1 MWSIPFLVSAEI
13 FFAIAVV
20 MAVKLTHDEV
30 EVIYSVYILVVNI
43 FFLAFYTRKLIT
55 SVASQNQK
63 LLDVVKEQ
71 DKSAKMLIRRD
82 LELTRANEKLKSLD
96 VQKSEFMSI
105 IAHQMR
111 TPLSAIKW
119 TLNMMLKNEL
129 GPLTIDQ
136 MNFLKKAD
144 ESNEHM
150 ITLVEDML
158 LADRLESGRTD
169 ITLVDTNI
177 NSIIEDVLH
186 DLTLKI
192 QTKSIQIHKTDCD
205 PTICTVKADK
215 EKIRAVVQNLLEN
228 AVKYTPQNGSVT
240 IQVYDRDGFV
250 YMSVRDSGIGI
261 PKDQQAY
268 IFTKFYRAR
277 NAARVEANGSGLGL
291 FIAKNII
298 EKHGG
303 TITCESEEGKGTTF
317 TVSIKKT

>member
-1 MWSIPFLVSAEI
+1 
-13 FFAIAVV
+13 
-20 MAVKLTHDEV
+20 MAVRLTHEEV
-30 EVIYSVYILVVNI
+30 EMIYSTYLLVINI
-43 FFLAFYTRKLIT
+43 VFLAVYTRKLIT
-55 SVASQNQK
+55 SYAAQNKK
-63 LLDVVKEQ
+63 LTDVVKEQ
-71 DKSAKMLIRRD
+71 DRSAKMLIRRD
-82 LELTRANEKLKSLD
+82 LELSRANEKLRSLD
-96 VQKSEFMSI
+96 TQKSEFMSI

-129 GPLTIDQ
+129 GPLTVDQ

-158 LADRLESGRTD
+158 LADRLETGRTD
-169 ITLVDTNI
+169 IQLVDTDVNAII
-177 NSIIEDVLH
+177 NDVLH
-186 DLTLKI
+186 DLTSKI
-192 QTKSIQIHKTDCD
+192 QQKNIQVHRTECD
-205 PTICTVKADK
+205 PLVCTTKADK

-228 AVKYTPQNGSVT
+228 AVKYTPQNGTVV
-240 IQVYDRDGFV
+240 IQVYERDGFLNV
-250 YMSVRDSGIGI
+250 SIKDSGIGI

-277 NAARVEANGSGLGL
+277 NAARIEANGSGLGL

-298 EKHGG
+298 ERHGG

-317 TVSIKKT
+317 SFSIKKML